1 MSRILREAHEL
12 AVTLNKVG
20 VMSDERLQQI
30 EREVFPQKRRF
41 SADEVRRIRDRSE
54 VSLPYFAQA
63 VGVGPATVE
72 QWEQGLKRPTGASAR
87 LLDIIDRKGI
97 DAVL

>member
-1 MSRILREAHEL
+1 MSKILDAAHEI
-12 AVTLNKVG
+12 AVGLHRIGAITDAEMRQYDAECLPK
-20 VMSDERLQQI
+20 
-30 EREVFPQKRRF
+30 KRRF
-41 SADEVRRIRDRSE
+41 EAAEVQRIRASAYL
-54 VSLPYFAQA
+54 SLSAFAR
-63 VGVGPATVE
+63 VIGVGPATVE